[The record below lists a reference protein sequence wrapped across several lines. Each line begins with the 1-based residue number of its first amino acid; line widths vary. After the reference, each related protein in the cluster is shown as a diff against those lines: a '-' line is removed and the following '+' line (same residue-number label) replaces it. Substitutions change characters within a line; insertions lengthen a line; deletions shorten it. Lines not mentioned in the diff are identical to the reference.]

1 MSSSTPIFS
10 PPEMRAL
17 ELYDR
22 LRELQLQLALLR
34 ARQEHVPGSSLEG
47 GSSQRGDL
55 QPQLLAAKAAF
66 SLRNAVI
73 DNVVIVEPTLRA
85 VHNATHASPVER
97 DLLPHIQ
104 RRELA
109 NIEEAKHHRA
119 VQEVTKSL
127 DELELE
133 GCRASHRNGA
143 LAAEL
148 LQLAENNRSPVTEA
162 SYGGKFAGEI
172 TTLEQEI
179 KMSRKKWK
187 LMKGAASG
195 IVGGSGIDWVRDER
209 LRGIV
214 LDSAEE

>member
-1 MSSSTPIFS
+1 
-10 PPEMRAL
+10 
-17 ELYDR
+17 
-22 LRELQLQLALLR
+22 LQT
-34 ARQEHVPGSSLEG
+34 
-47 GSSQRGDL
+47 
-55 QPQLLAAKAAF
+55 QLLDAKATF

-73 DNVVIVEPTLRA
+73 ENVVIVEPTLRA

-97 DLLPHIQ
+97 YASMPPHGQTSRSWRAADPMSTRDLLPHIQ

-109 NIEEAKHHRA
+109 NVEEAKHHRA
-119 VQEVTKSL
+119 AQAATKSL

-133 GCRASHRNGA
+133 GCRVGHRNGA

-162 SYGGKFAGEI
+162 SFGKKFAGEI

-187 LMKGAASG
+187 LMKGTASG

-214 LDSAEE
+214 LDSAEEEAAARI